1 MSLIGI
7 GCEQSRMPTDHSSNP
22 SSDQDHSVSGSVESD
37 TDFSFT
43 AQAKL
48 KHPRLNIVLVE
59 PEIPNNTGN
68 IGRTC
73 VTTGCRLHL
82 VHPLG
87 FDIDEKACRR
97 AGLDYWPRLDL
108 VEHENLDRYLHAYPP
123 NAEDQSTPK
132 TWFLTT
138 KATRTIYDAPIA
150 AGDHLVFGRESR
162 GLPAHVHEAHPD
174 QRVCVPLVEN
184 ERSLNLSTCVA
195 IVAYEAVRK
204 MIGSGEAVVNEQ
216 GRLLDPRDM

>member
-1 MSLIGI
+1 MTKQTPRLA
-7 GCEQSRMPTDHSSNP
+7 R
-22 SSDQDHSVSGSVESD
+22 
-37 TDFSFT
+37 
-43 AQAKL
+43 
-48 KHPRLNIVLVE
+48 PRLNIVLVE

-108 VEHENLDRYLHAYPP
+108 VEHESFDRYLDLHPP
-123 NAEDQSTPK
+123 SPK
-132 TWFLTT
+132 SWFLTT
-138 KATRTIYDAPIA
+138 KASRTIFDAPISM
-150 AGDHLVFGRESR
+150 GDHLIFGRESA
-162 GLPAHVHEAHPD
+162 GLPDSVHEAYPD
-174 QRVCVPLVEN
+174 QRVCVPMIDD

-195 IVAYEAVRK
+195 IAAYESIRK
-204 MIGSGEAVVNEQ
+204 MVGSGDVELSPN
-216 GRLLDPRDM
+216 GRLIEPVAQR